1 MPEVEI
7 IGNCQEEGIST
18 LASLIAL
25 AYLRHRV
32 GSRRVVPVTDEESSR
47 CVDKDFPPSLDL
59 WGDESVNGSAPPVVR
74 CGAAGS

>member
-1 MPEVEI
+1 M
-7 IGNCQEEGIST
+7 NTSDST
-18 LASLIAL
+18 VPTPIVDFLAL
-25 AYLRHRV
+25 AYLRLR
-32 GSRRVVPVTDEESSR
+32 GGNRRVVPVTDEESSR